1 MTKNKR
7 TTKSHT
13 TRPAQAKIRVSAKNA
28 RPRKMKSSLEAR
40 RLARAAIKKTGS
52 LRAAA
57 KLLKIESHG
66 SLDKMLKGKIKD
78 TPAMQAVLDRR
89 QRAAQKKFYFINEE
103 DAVTLD
109 CDQLRQIVQQLD
121 ALSQVFN
128 SLLKSC

>member
-1 MTKNKR
+1 
-7 TTKSHT
+7 
-13 TRPAQAKIRVSAKNA
+13 
-28 RPRKMKSSLEAR
+28 MKSSIEAR
-40 RLARAAIKKTGS
+40 RLARAALKKTGS

-78 TPAMQAVLDRR
+78 TPAMQAALDRR
-89 QRAAQKKFYFINEE
+89 WRAAQKKFYFIDEE
-103 DAVTLD
+103 DIVTID

-128 SLLKSC
+128 SLLKSCQEQQL